1 MDYRPSPQR
10 ESLFELRRLLTR
22 WLTSTLAIFVAVW
35 LVPGIE
41 FVGPGWQLGIVA
53 LILGLLGALL
63 RPLLLLFTLP
73 LILLTLGFF
82 VLVINALLLALTS
95 ALADQLGIAFSVD
108 GFGSAVLGGLV
119 ISLVSGVLNLLVG
132 DHNVKVYVRRG
143 NQE

>member
-1 MDYRPSPQR
+1 
-10 ESLFELRRLLTR
+10 LRRLLIR

>member
-10 ESLFELRRLLTR
+10 ESLFELRRLLIR